1 MKGRNKKMSNFF
13 DAIYTALFVQERYL
27 SILTGLKNTLIIA
40 FFATLIGVLIGTI
53 VALVKHS
60 CSGHRYLWIFDKICD
75 LYITIIRG
83 TPLVIQLLILS
94 TVILKN
100 LDYANLIAIIG
111 FGLNS
116 GAYVAEII
124 RAGILAVDKGQ
135 MEAGRSLGLTRG
147 QTMKKIIMPQ
157 AIKNILP
164 ALGNEFIVL
173 LKETSIAGYL
183 AVHDLTKA
191 GEIIKTNTYDG
202 AVYFVIAGIYLLLV
216 VGMTAILKRFERR
229 LAKSDRG

>member
-1 MKGRNKKMSNFF
+1 MDGFF
-13 DAIYTALFVQERYL
+13 WAIYTALFEQERYL

-40 FFATLIGVLIGTI
+40 LFATLMGILIGTI
-53 VALVKHS
+53 VALAKHS
-60 CSGHRYLWIFDKICD
+60 CNGRKSLWIVDKICD

-83 TPLVIQLLILS
+83 TPVLIQLLILS
-94 TVILKN
+94 TVIFASWN
-100 LDYANLIAIIG
+100 NAILIAVIG

-135 MEAGRSLGLTRG
+135 MEAGRSLGFTSG
-147 QTMKKIIMPQ
+147 QTMRKIIMPQ

-173 LKETSIAGYL
+173 LKETSVAGYL

-202 AVYFVIAGIYLLLV
+202 TVYFVIAGIYLLLV
-216 VGMTAILKRFERR
+216 VGMTAILRKFERR

>member
-1 MKGRNKKMSNFF
+1 MEGILNE
-13 DAIYTALFVQERYL
+13 IYDALFKEQRYL
-27 SILTGLKNTLIIA
+27 MILDGLKNTLIIA
-40 FFATLIGVLIGTI
+40 LFATIIGVIIGTI
-53 VALVKHS
+53 VAIVKNAS
-60 CSGHRYLWIFDKICD
+60 IGRKSLWIFDKICD

-83 TPLVIQLLILS
+83 TPLMIQLLILAGAIMAS
-94 TVILKN
+94 VKN
-100 LDYANLIAIIG
+100 YILIAIVG

-135 MEAGRSLGLTRG
+135 MEAGRSLGLTSA

-173 LKETSIAGYL
+173 LKETSIAGYI
-183 AVHDLTKA
+183 AVQDLTNVGNVIRA
-191 GEIIKTNTYDG
+191 SSYNT
-202 AVYFVIAGIYLLLV
+202 AIYFIIAGIYLLLV
-216 VGMTAILKRFERR
+216 VGMTAILKRFEMR